1 MFPEKKI
8 DDLFSTSQFY
18 LTDGFSSLYR
28 LDRYANESGVLAYF
42 KKKHHN

>member
-8 DDLFSTSQFY
+8 DDSFSTSQFY

-28 LDRYANESGVLAYF
+28 LDRYANGSLTEKTLNVIS
-42 KKKHHN
+42 